1 MSESVTTMCR
11 PGGEEVAS
19 NGHGGGRRPEPGDR
33 VLALVARLREA
44 APGSQSELAALVAE
58 VTPEALGATA
68 AVLLGRSARGWY
80 PLEGSRRTSGQAVVP
95 EPRLLDSVAGDRSQW
110 YDGGHALLLPVR
122 AGTVMLLLTGLEGGL
137 PGFENAATVLTM
149 AIDLML
155 RAIEQREVVRR
166 TREEVSALQ
175 QVATEIL
182 SVRDS
187 AEVLLSITHTA
198 HRLLNSDIAGVF
210 LREGDDMVMQSCV
223 GNRRIETAR
232 LRMTR
237 GQGLAGRVLQTGQP
251 VQVDDYVHA
260 EVISDDFI
268 PLAQME
274 AVRSALGAPLT
285 VRGEIIGVL
294 EVWRRRRSVFTPHEV
309 RRLVAMASLVTIAI
323 ENARLNDAQATS
335 MRHLEAAYASL
346 ERQVD
351 TLRQSTMTQRVLIQ
365 LLLEGEGLA
374 AIARTMSTLTGGR
387 VAILSNT
394 LDTLASH
401 PHDLDLTAVRAEL
414 RRVKRDRNSSGL
426 TTLKLRDDNC
436 WLSVQGIQAAGESF
450 GYVCLISDEPP
461 GDALE
466 IAVGQ
471 AALVGALHQLEQ
483 RAADEARADARDEIV
498 WDLLHGSNEYQRAAA
513 SRAERMHIDLR
524 RPHRVFCC
532 QLQRIEAI
540 ARLEGMD
547 TARTDRLRHEVRA
560 VVQRVCAESG
570 SPDLVSLRGND
581 IVAVAP
587 CLDSA
592 AARALA
598 EAATAQMTA
607 LLPGL
612 VTLWGVSRPHDSP
625 FEYRVAYKEASIAL
639 QAASRLGGQ
648 NRTSIF
654 DELGVVRLL
663 LAPSDQPDLAEY
675 VDEVL
680 GPVIEYDRRRGTS
693 LIKTLRAYLESDCS
707 LSIAARGLFVHHKTL
722 RYRIDRIQELTGLD
736 LRHNEDRFRAD
747 LALRILEV
755 PALRDAPAVESPA
768 RTH

>member
-1 MSESVTTMCR
+1 MSESVITMPR
-11 PGGEEVAS
+11 SGGGELTS
-19 NGHGGGRRPEPGDR
+19 NGHSGGRPEGPADR
-33 VLALVARLREA
+33 AVAVVARLREL
-44 APGSQSELAALVAE
+44 APTTQAELAAAVAE
-58 VTPEALGATA
+58 ATPGELGATA
-68 AVLLGRSARGWY
+68 AVLLGRGPRGWC
-80 PLEGSRRTSGQAVVP
+80 PLEGSRRAAGNGAVP
-95 EPRLLDSVAGDRSQW
+95 EPGLLDSVAGDRAEW

-122 AGTVMLLLTGLEGGL
+122 PGQVMLLLTGLDGGVHGYEG
-137 PGFENAATVLTM
+137 AATVLTL

-155 RAIEQREVVRR
+155 QAIEQRQVVCR

-198 HRLLNSDIAGVF
+198 HRLLNADIAGVF

-223 GNRRIETAR
+223 GHRRIETAR

-260 EVISDDFI
+260 DVISDDFI
-268 PLAQME
+268 PLAQLE
-274 AVRSALGAPLT
+274 SVRSALGAPLT
-285 VRGEIIGVL
+285 VRGETIGVL

-309 RRLVAMASLVTIAI
+309 RRMVAMASLVTIAI
-323 ENARLNDAQATS
+323 ENARLNDAQVTS

-365 LLLEGEGLA
+365 LLLEGEGLP

-387 VAILSNT
+387 VAIVSNT

-401 PHDLDLTAVRAEL
+401 PIDLDLTAVRTEL
-414 RRVKRDRNSSGL
+414 RRVKRERNSSGL

-436 WLSVQGIQAAGESF
+436 WLSVQSIQAAGESF
-450 GYVCLISDEPP
+450 GYVCLISDDPP

-547 TARTDRLRHEVRA
+547 TARMDRLRYEVRG

-587 CLDSA
+587 CVDPED
-592 AARALA
+592 ARRLA

-607 LLPGL
+607 LLPGI

-680 GPVIEYDRRRGTS
+680 GPVLEYDRRRGTS
-693 LIKTLRAYLESDCS
+693 LIKTLRAYLEADCS
-707 LSIAARGLFVHHKTL
+707 LSIAAHRLFVHHKTL
-722 RYRIDRIQELTGLD
+722 RYRIDRIQELTSLD

-755 PALRDAPAVESPA
+755 PTLRSSLEAE
-768 RTH
+768 

>member
-1 MSESVTTMCR
+1 MTESVVTISPPESLGPPSHGR
-11 PGGEEVAS
+11 GAAAPASPGE
-19 NGHGGGRRPEPGDR
+19 R
-33 VLALVARLREA
+33 VLTLVSRMREA
-44 APGSQSELAALVAE
+44 APTTQTELAAVVAQ
-58 VTPEALGATA
+58 VTPEWLGATA
-68 AVLLGRSARGWY
+68 AVLLGRSSRGWY
-80 PLEGSRRTSGQAVVP
+80 PLEGARRTSGQGPVP

-122 AGTVMLLLTGLEGGL
+122 PGKVLLLLTGLDGGL
-137 PGFENAATVLTM
+137 PGFEDAAGVLTM
-149 AIDLML
+149 AIELML
-155 RAIEQREVVRR
+155 QAVEQRAVVSR

-198 HRLLNSDIAGVF
+198 HRLLSADIAGVF
-210 LREGDDMVMQSCV
+210 LREGDDMVMQGCV

-251 VQVDDYVHA
+251 VQVDDYVRA
-260 EVISDDFI
+260 EVITDDFI

-274 AVRSALGAPLT
+274 SVRSALGAPLI
-285 VRGEIIGVL
+285 VRGDCIGVL
-294 EVWRRRRSVFTPHEV
+294 EVWRRRRSVFTDHEV

-323 ENARLNDAQATS
+323 ENARLNDAQVTS

-387 VAILSNT
+387 VAIVSTT

-401 PHDLDLTAVRAEL
+401 PHDLDLTAVRTEL
-414 RRVKRDRNSSGL
+414 RRVKRERSSSGL

-436 WLSVQGIQAAGESF
+436 WLSMQSIQAAGESF

-547 TARTDRLRHEVRA
+547 TARTDRLRHEVRG

-587 CLDSA
+587 CVDPES
-592 AARALA
+592 ARALA
-598 EAATAQMTA
+598 DAATAQMTA

-612 VTLWGVSRPHDSP
+612 VTLWGVSRPHDCRSSTASP
-625 FEYRVAYKEASIAL
+625 
-639 QAASRLGGQ
+639 
-648 NRTSIF
+648 T
-654 DELGVVRLL
+654 
-663 LAPSDQPDLAEY
+663 
-675 VDEVL
+675 
-680 GPVIEYDRRRGTS
+680 RRRRSPCRRRAGWAATTAPRSSTS
-693 LIKTLRAYLESDCS
+693 SGWCGCCS
-707 LSIAARGLFVHHKTL
+707 PPATSPTSPSTSTRCWARCSSTTSGAAPR
-722 RYRIDRIQELTGLD
+722 
-736 LRHNEDRFRAD
+736 
-747 LALRILEV
+747 
-755 PALRDAPAVESPA
+755 
-768 RTH
+768 